1 MSLSICPSVYYRVY
15 SIRSGI
21 PIRKRP
27 RANYT
32 MSSLHT
38 NCDYFGR
45 EGPCGRGCY
54 AGRCFKHRGKTS
66 MKPCVKCGR
75 GTASITGYC
84 HKNCTFKQVHTANK
98 MKQDRDYAD
107 ALNRQKRDEMGAY
120 IDEILSWDWTAQC
133 LTVPK
138 TQHGVVSATCG

>member
-1 MSLSICPSVYYRVY
+1 
-15 SIRSGI
+15 
-21 PIRKRP
+21 
-27 RANYT
+27 

-38 NCDYFGR
+38 ICDYMGR

-54 AGRCFKHRGKTS
+54 GGRCFKHRHKTS

-75 GTASITGYC
+75 GTTSITGYC

-107 ALNRQKRDEMGAY
+107 ALNMQKRKEMDAQAQRERDEMNAY
-120 IDEILSWDWTAQC
+120 IDYLLSDDQTDPSC
-133 LTVPK
+133 LTQLVTP
-138 TQHGVVSATCG
+138 HVAECATSG